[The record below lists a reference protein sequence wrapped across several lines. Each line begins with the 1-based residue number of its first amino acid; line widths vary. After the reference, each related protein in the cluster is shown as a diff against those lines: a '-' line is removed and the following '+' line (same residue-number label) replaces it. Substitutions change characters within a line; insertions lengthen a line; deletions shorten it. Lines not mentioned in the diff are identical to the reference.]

1 MRATVLPLSAVLL
14 ILSCS
19 SAADSYVSPRAPS
32 SEAGSSQPR
41 GDEFPNTIGTKWTYA
56 GEDRYYRKKDT
67 VVVQIVDTI
76 RLDSTNE
83 LASVWVQSGGHYPLR
98 LFWDTLYFVQSPA
111 GASESAGVTIRV
123 YWNSAGGRLLCRF
136 NPPELRGYICSSWLP
151 DRDELNPLPIGTPLA
166 RYDWSPEQLHP
177 FQVDSGIVVH
187 CPAGEFERCYQTT
200 HHWFGEEIYVKTKLA
215 YKPGV
220 GLLTW
225 SSTGSYQTWTLIA
238 YEVAQ

>member
-1 MRATVLPLSAVLL
+1 VLPLGAVLL
-14 ILSCS
+14 ILSCN

-41 GDEFPNTIGTKWTYA
+41 SDEFPNTIGTKWTYA

-83 LASVWVQSGGHYPLR
+83 LASVWVQSGGHGALR

-123 YWNSAGGRLLCRF
+123 YWNSVGNRLLYKF
-136 NPPELRGYICSSWLP
+136 KLPELRGYICAYFLT
-151 DRDELNPLPIGTPLA
+151 DRDELNPLPIGIPLA
-166 RYDWSPEQLHP
+166 RYHWSKEQLHP
-177 FQVDSGIVVH
+177 FEVDSNLVVQ
-187 CPAGEFERCYQTT
+187 CLAGEFKGCFQTT
-200 HHWFGEEIYVKTKLA
+200 HHYFSEESYVKTIFT

-220 GLLTW
+220 GMLTLRSGDSHQTW
-225 SSTGSYQTWTLIA
+225 SLIN
-238 YEVAQ
+238 YEIAK